1 MNETKIEQK
10 PALTRFQ
17 RLKMKIMKPAMA
29 FTVAVTA
36 MMSSASAATN
46 FTAVTEVIDG
56 IVPVFS
62 SLKDLIVA
70 AVPVILTIAVV
81 TALIAFIK
89 RIFGISF
96 KLG

>member
-1 MNETKIEQK
+1 MNETKTEQK
-10 PALTRFQ
+10 PASTRFQ
-17 RLKMKIMKPAMA
+17 RLKMKLMKPAMA

-36 MMSSASAATN
+36 MVSSASATTN
-46 FTAVTEVIDG
+46 FTAVADVIDG
-56 IVPVFS
+56 ITPIFT

>member
-1 MNETKIEQK
+1 MNETKTEQK
-10 PALTRFQ
+10 PAPTRFQ
-17 RLKMKIMKPAMA
+17 RLKMRMMKPVTATMI
-29 FTVAVTA
+29 AVTT
-36 MMSSASAATN
+36 MVSSASAATN
-46 FTAVTEVIDG
+46 FSAVVDVIDG
-56 IVPVFS
+56 ITPIFS

>member
-1 MNETKIEQK
+1 MNEIKIEQK
-10 PALTRFQ
+10 PASTRLQ
-17 RLKMKIMKPAMA
+17 RLKMRVMKPVMA
-29 FTVAVTA
+29 VTVAVTA
-36 MMSSASAATN
+36 MVSSASADTN
-46 FTAVTEVIDG
+46 FTAVTDVIDG
-56 IVPVFS
+56 IVPVFG

-81 TALIAFIK
+81 TALMAFIK

>member
-1 MNETKIEQK
+1 MNETKTEQK
-10 PALTRFQ
+10 PAPTRLQ
-17 RLKMKIMKPAMA
+17 KLKMRIMKPAMA
-29 FTVAVTA
+29 LSIAVTA
-36 MMSSASAATN
+36 MVSSASAATN
-46 FTAVTEVIDG
+46 FTAVADVIDG
-56 IVPVFS
+56 ITPIFT